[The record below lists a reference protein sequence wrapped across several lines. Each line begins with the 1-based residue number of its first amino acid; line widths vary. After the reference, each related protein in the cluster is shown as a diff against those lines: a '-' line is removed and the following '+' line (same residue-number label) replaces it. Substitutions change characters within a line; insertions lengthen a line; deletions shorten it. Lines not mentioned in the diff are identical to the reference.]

1 MLPCWPAPLPEVS
14 HSVLDGMTNVMV
26 WLDGMILYTLA
37 CILPCWPAPLPEVS
51 HSVLDGMA
59 NVNVT

>member
-1 MLPCWPAPLPEVS
+1 M
-14 HSVLDGMTNVMV
+14 LDGMTNVMV